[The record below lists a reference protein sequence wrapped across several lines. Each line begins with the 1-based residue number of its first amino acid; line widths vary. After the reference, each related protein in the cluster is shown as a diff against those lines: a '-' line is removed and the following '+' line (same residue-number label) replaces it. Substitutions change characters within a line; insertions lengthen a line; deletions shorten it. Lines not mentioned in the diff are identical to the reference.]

1 MSPLSNSSR
10 ELTESSDFGKGHLR
24 APEHQSCSFW
34 SPRAGIVVLLLLMRK
49 EPSPGVCLSWTNH
62 DLLPLKSE
70 LKVLGVPSWA
80 VLGRKV

>member
-1 MSPLSNSSR
+1 
-10 ELTESSDFGKGHLR
+10 
-24 APEHQSCSFW
+24 
-34 SPRAGIVVLLLLMRK
+34 MRK
-49 EPSPGVCLSWTNH
+49 EPIPGVCLSWTNH